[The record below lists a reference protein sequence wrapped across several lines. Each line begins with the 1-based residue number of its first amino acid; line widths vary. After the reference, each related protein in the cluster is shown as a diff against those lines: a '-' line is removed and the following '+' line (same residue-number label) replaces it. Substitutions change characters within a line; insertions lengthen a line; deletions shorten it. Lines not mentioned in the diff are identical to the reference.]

1 MSSWL
6 DAASLKTSWNTKD
19 VEEQSKRWTSRR
31 CCHCKF
37 GVITVKC
44 INLSEKNQGV
54 ALKRSVYFIKFDN
67 NRNVLW

>member
-44 INLSEKNQGV
+44 INLS
-54 ALKRSVYFIKFDN
+54 
-67 NRNVLW
+67 